1 MRIKNHVPINGFAH
15 SVPSKTEAWSN
26 SEMAYFRLEHS
37 RWENRITFSDIHCF
51 RNFSTGTTLKVEFHL
66 LANRISKKLFVDGKQ
81 PDASL
86 CVKCHPSLHP
96 QPVEGEEGGGGR
108 ALIHQPAPPVLI
120 RSDFTSK
127 HTGCKKGPFI

>member
-66 LANRISKKLFVDGKQ
+66 LANRISKKRFIDDKQ
-81 PDASL
+81 PDASP
-86 CVKCHPSLHP
+86 CVKRHSSLHP
-96 QPVEGEEGGGGR
+96 QPVEGEERGGR
-108 ALIHQPAPPVLI
+108 RNPHGLGNG
-120 RSDFTSK
+120 D
-127 HTGCKKGPFI
+127 G